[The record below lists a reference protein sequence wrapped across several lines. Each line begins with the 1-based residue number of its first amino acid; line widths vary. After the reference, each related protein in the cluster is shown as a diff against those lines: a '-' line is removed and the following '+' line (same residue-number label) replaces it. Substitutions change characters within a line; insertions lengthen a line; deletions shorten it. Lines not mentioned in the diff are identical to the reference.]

1 MNRDLFR
8 DIAQLIIAIA
18 LIAGGFLFLYKV
30 FLSGN
35 TIPAEL
41 KDSLFQVTGG
51 VIALI
56 SGIAGYYFG
65 SSLSSARKDTTIATA
80 ATKVNP

>member
-1 MNRDLFR
+1 MNRELFR
-8 DIAQLIIAIA
+8 DFAQLVIA
-18 LIAGGFLFLYKV
+18 LALVGGGFYFLDRV
-30 FLSGN
+30 FLSGL
-35 TIPAEL
+35 TVPPEL

-65 SSLSSARKDTTIATA
+65 SSLSSARKDTTIAQV
-80 ATKVNP
+80 TKGTP

>member
-8 DIAQLIIAIA
+8 DIAQLLIA
-18 LIAGGFLFLYKV
+18 LALVGGGFYFLDRV
-30 FLSGN
+30 FLSG
-35 TIPAEL
+35 TVVAPEL

-65 SSLSSARKDTTIATA
+65 SSLSSARKDAAIAAKGTS
-80 ATKVNP
+80 